1 MCYSTKL
8 EKLQLDAAR
17 IVTGLPIFTKTD
29 KLYSETGWTTLS
41 SRRHNRK
48 LQLFYNIKN
57 EHAPNYL
64 RELIPPT
71 VQSTTIYPL
80 RNGSDLIISFCRLS
94 ITTECFIQSTVKLW
108 NRLDQFD
115 RNLDTLTKF
124 KKAIRKEQSDNTK
137 RIPKHF
143 YYGPRKLNIRGHPF
157 NLKGGGGVMVF
168 LFRSRI
174 RILIFLSGKARIF
187 FPEFNIRLYDK
198 NSESHYFFFLHQNQ
212 NIFFSNIWESEYFF
226 RKKTYPP
233 PPPPPPFKLNGRSLI
248 LTQLRNSYSFLNFDL
263 SKLNIVNDAACS
275 CGAPREDAFHY
286 FFNCPNYTE
295 IRRIMMN
302 NLNWVQTSDLNLNL
316 LTRAVGK
323 QTHDLTVTASDS
335 KTTQSGGDNRKKFP
349 LGAALQVPQNF
360 SFAPL

>member
-1 MCYSTKL
+1 VCYSTKL

-57 EHAPNYL
+57 GHAPNYL

-80 RNGSDLIISFCRLS
+80 RNGSDLIIPFCRLS
-94 ITTECFIQSTVKLW
+94 ITTESFIPSTVKLW

-143 YYGPRKLNIRGHPF
+143 YYGPRKLNI
-157 NLKGGGGVMVF
+157 
-168 LFRSRI
+168 
-174 RILIFLSGKARIF
+174 
-187 FPEFNIRLYDK
+187 
-198 NSESHYFFFLHQNQ
+198 
-212 NIFFSNIWESEYFF
+212 
-226 RKKTYPP
+226 
-233 PPPPPPFKLNGRSLI
+233 I
-248 LTQLRNSYSFLNFDL
+248 LTQLRNSYSFLNYDL
-263 SKLNIVNDAACS
+263 SKVNIVNDAACS

-286 FFNCPNYTE
+286 FFTCPNYTE

-316 LTRAVGK
+316 LTRGSD
-323 QTHDLTVTASDS
+323 DLTYEENINIIKHVFNFIKSS
-335 KTTQSGGDNRKKFP
+335 KRF
-349 LGAALQVPQNF
+349 LVV
-360 SFAPL
+360 